1 MCIIHSFKGWI
12 YNDINNPTWALQS
25 TASVN
30 LPSKG
35 EKIIS
40 KFFLKNEL
48 TFTPKEVENKYILLE
63 IEFKKG
69 LDLSKEQ
76 GEVLRKCHISQR
88 NHNIFPYI
96 NTIFIKFRH
105 SIIGIFSD
113 RILDCQIFSLLVVDC
128 QTARLSDCQSVRM

>member
-1 MCIIHSFKGWI
+1 MYIIHSFKGWI
-12 YNDINNPTWALQS
+12 CQDITNPTWALQS

-30 LPSKG
+30 PPSKG
-35 EKIIS
+35 EQIIS

-76 GEVLRKCHISQR
+76 GEVLKICHISKG
-88 NHNIFPYI
+88 
-96 NTIFIKFRH
+96 TIIVFQT
-105 SIIGIFSD
+105 SI
-113 RILDCQIFSLLVVDC
+113 QSL
-128 QTARLSDCQSVRM
+128 

>member
-1 MCIIHSFKGWI
+1 MGPTINCINKPSLKGRKDDKSFC
-12 YNDINNPTWALQS
+12 
-25 TASVN
+25 
-30 LPSKG
+30 
-35 EKIIS
+35 
-40 KFFLKNEL
+40 LKNEL
-48 TFTPKEVENKYILLE
+48 TFTPNELENKYILLE

-76 GEVLRKCHISQR
+76 GEVLRKCHISQG

-96 NTIFIKFRH
+96 TTIFIKFRH